1 MISFFIC
8 LAILIIGYLT
18 YGKYVEKVFGPD
30 DRETPATTMEDG
42 VDYVILPEWRIFLI
56 QLLNIAGLGPIW
68 GAVGGAVWGPAV
80 FLWITFGTIFAGA
93 VHDFASGF
101 MSMRNKGYSISEVTG
116 KYMGKFMLN
125 LMRVFSVVLLF
136 MVGVVFAKGPAGLLT
151 YLINPT
157 GDSTSIFANS
167 SVWLIIIVIYYF
179 IATFIPIDKIIG
191 KVYPLFGFC
200 LIAMAIGVGGGIFIK
215 GYAANIPEVWTVI
228 GKGMHPAGTGAWPMM
243 FISVACG
250 AISGFHSTQ
259 SPIMARCCK
268 SERQAHRV
276 FYGAM
281 VCEGIIALV
290 WAAASIALF
299 DIVDGKL
306 TGLQEAVAMGQSACV
321 YNICET
327 TMGKVGVVLAMLGV
341 IACPITSGDT
351 AFRSARLTI
360 ADWFNIDQ
368 KDWKKRLALAAPLLI
383 LGYVV
388 CHLDYNTVWSYFA
401 STNQILAMIVLWTA
415 AMYLVKNGKSPWIAA
430 APAAFM
436 SAVTMTCVFSSNL
449 YLGKLFGAAAAGVGY
464 VAGVVLAV
472 VFLAFFLYKA
482 KEAKNTLAK

>member
-1 MISFFIC
+1 
-8 LAILIIGYLT
+8 
-18 YGKYVEKVFGPD
+18 V
-30 DRETPATTMEDG
+30 
-42 VDYVILPEWRIFLI
+42 
-56 QLLNIAGLGPIW
+56 
-68 GAVGGAVWGPAV
+68 
-80 FLWITFGTIFAGA
+80 
-93 VHDFASGF
+93 
-101 MSMRNKGYSISEVTG
+101 
-116 KYMGKFMLN
+116 
-125 LMRVFSVVLLF
+125 
-136 MVGVVFAKGPAGLLT
+136 
-151 YLINPT
+151 
-157 GDSTSIFANS
+157 
-167 SVWLIIIVIYYF
+167 
-179 IATFIPIDKIIG
+179 IG

-200 LIAMAIGVGGGIFIK
+200 LIAMAIGVGGGIFVK
-215 GYAANIPEVWTVI
+215 GYASNIPEVWTVF
-228 GKGMHPAGTGAWPMM
+228 GKSMHPAGTGAWPMM

-281 VCEGIIALV
+281 VCEGIIDLV
-290 WAAASIALF
+290 WAAASVALF
-299 DIVDGKL
+299 EIVDGKM
-306 TGLQEAVAMGQSACV
+306 TGLQSAVALGQSACV

-449 YLGKLFGAAAAGVGY
+449 YLGKLFGAAANSVGY

-472 VFLAFFLYKA
+472 AFLAFFLYKA
-482 KEAKNTLAK
+482 KEAKSTLSK